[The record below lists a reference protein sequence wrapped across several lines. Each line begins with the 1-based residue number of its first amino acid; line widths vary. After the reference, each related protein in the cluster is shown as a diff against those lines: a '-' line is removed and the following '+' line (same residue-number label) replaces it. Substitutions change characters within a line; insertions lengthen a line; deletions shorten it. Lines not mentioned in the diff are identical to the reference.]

1 VLTDLAPGETIMQ
14 RRTLM
19 KAAVAAAFAPTLAA
33 CSSDEPS
40 AGQQVTSWDWLVS
53 QAGWMDQEIKL
64 FQQAHG
70 GSTVKKTTQVTDKY
84 PDLIALAVRSGTA
97 PDVFQLPRKPAIEE
111 QVSTGWLL
119 PLDKW
124 ATDSWKS
131 RFGVGWFNE
140 GGNTF
145 GGKTYSAPFNGAGSN
160 LQLYCHHGLFKQAG
174 LINSDG
180 TIQLPKTWDDV
191 TRAAEAITSKSG
203 GKAFGLGFGNSGN
216 FALGWLI
223 EIFCRGA
230 GAVGGTNT
238 LDYRVGKWT
247 YGSDR
252 NYADFLAL
260 LLDWKKRGYVFPTSM
275 SISDEQARAFFAQG
289 KFGMIVNGVW
299 SQSAWTEAKF
309 TDYSLVT
316 LPSPTAT
323 PQGFFY
329 YGKAS
334 SSRMFGISA
343 KAKNP
348 DAAFAWL
355 DWLYSKEAGRRWVEA
370 GLGLSVYPENNDP
383 AAVKFA
389 PFGQYV
395 ATSVTNL
402 AGPDP
407 KLRNPDVAKVK
418 AQAAKPDIND
428 TAAGLYTGQLKNI
441 GAALSDLDGRLNKAQ
456 QDAVTAAAA
465 AGAKVSMAD
474 FVFADWDPTKPYET
488 KPA

>member
-1 VLTDLAPGETIMQ
+1 MQ
-14 RRTLM
+14 RRTLLR
-19 KAAVAAAFAPTLAA
+19 AAVAAALAPAAGPVLAA
-33 CSSDEPS
+33 CGSDEPG
-40 AGQQVTSWDWLVS
+40 AGTQVTNWNWLVS
-53 QAGWMDQEIKL
+53 QAAWMEEEIKL

-70 GSTVKKTTQVTDKY
+70 GTAIKNTAQVTDKY
-84 PDLIALAVRSGTA
+84 PDLLSLAVRSGTA
-97 PDVFQLPRKPAIEE
+97 PDVFQLPRTPAIEE
-111 QVSTGWLL
+111 QVSSGWLL

-124 ATDSWKS
+124 ATDAWKS
-131 RFGVGWFNE
+131 RFGAGWFDE

-174 LINSDG
+174 LTNADG
-180 TIQLPKTWDDV
+180 SVRLPKTWDDV
-191 TRAAEAITSKSG
+191 TRAAEAITAKSG

-216 FALGWLI
+216 GALAWWI
-223 EIFCRGA
+223 ELFCRGA
-230 GAVGGTNT
+230 GAVGGTNS

-260 LLDWKKRGYVFPTSM
+260 LLDWKKREFIFPTSM

-299 SQSAWTEAKF
+299 SQSTWKDAKF

-316 LPSPTAT
+316 LPSPTET
-323 PQGFFY
+323 PKGFFY
-329 YGKAS
+329 YGQGS

-343 KAKNP
+343 KTANP

-355 DWLYSKEAGRRWVEA
+355 DWLYGKDAGRRWVQA

-383 AAVKFA
+383 SLVTFA

-395 ATSVTNL
+395 ATSKTNL

-407 KLRNPDVAKVK
+407 KVRNPDVAKVK
-418 AQAAKPDIND
+418 VSAVKPDIND
-428 TAAGLYTGQLKNI
+428 VAAGIYTGQLKDVA
-441 GAALSDLDGRLNKAQ
+441 AALRDLEGRLNKAQ
-456 QDAVTAAAA
+456 DDAVAAAAA
-465 AGAKVSMAD
+465 AGAKVSAAD
-474 FVFADWDPTKPYET
+474 YVFADWDPTKPYQN
-488 KPA
+488 KHS